1 MFNFFAILQVGN
13 WSRWFSNH
21 LGLELDTLPSD
32 DPETNNDDHQTTRA
46 KTKCFCLLNELS
58 ELLML
63 PKDMLMDESI
73 RKEVKSLVHLL
84 HKTRHKHHLQFDLLE
99 LKYGFLF
106 CASAGLSFD

>member
-1 MFNFFAILQVGN
+1 METWNVRKILSYPNILPFGWNWPVFNLFAILQVGN

-32 DPETNNDDHQTTRA
+32 DPETNNDDQQTTRA

-73 RKEVKSLVHLL
+73 RKEVK
-84 HKTRHKHHLQFDLLE
+84 K
-99 LKYGFLF
+99 
-106 CASAGLSFD
+106 LSPFAA